1 MKKKIV
7 NGILLVAML
16 FATTSAFVSCKDT
29 DSDVKA
35 ELEQRYSALEQKFIA
50 LQNLVNS
57 IKSCDCDSYTKAQI
71 DQKVAAL
78 EAAIAAIQIP
88 EIPSLDGYLKI
99 ADLPAQV
106 QALLGDYYTKAQVD
120 DAIAK
125 ALEGYAKTSDI
136 PEVTP
141 GLTEDQVNALIIAA
155 LGDYAKKSDIPAAG
169 LSEDQVKTLI
179 SNAIEQALADY
190 AKKSDIPAPGLTEAQ
205 VQALIDAAIAA
216 INPGTGGLTKEEV
229 QKLIDEA
236 VKDLA
241 KKSDIPE
248 QITKEEIISI
258 IEEMIETLDVDL
270 TAIYMT
276 EVTSISVDQ
285 VVNPMFEF
293 STPFGVNSNVLI
305 AYFGEKATRHIFFPK
320 GADEPIVWKGDYMIE
335 GTGNAGKL
343 YVTVNPSSVDFTGK
357 TLKLVSTTGNEAP
370 VELTPLVESEKELK
384 YLSRGDNAFYETY
397 ATIPEGKLAK
407 AFFTWE
413 PTDMQAFKDQIIDLL
428 KSRGKED
435 IADMLQTL
443 TNLIAGNDVPA
454 YRLQAAWGD
463 GYYTY
468 SPANIAAV
476 AIKPLTYAFDL
487 VDEGQ
492 INDTPIS
499 ELERLETYIV
509 NRGTKNESTRAKI
522 WRWLNKF
529 NAETNRWLNNINWA
543 LQPTMFIEANNEISR
558 PGIMLNYTSYDP
570 GEITLIPSSWTV
582 ELFAPAFKKYVVVTA
597 VDGNPVKADDPV
609 NAGLLGKVIPGS
621 VNQIPFTVE
630 AGKTYEIQ
638 YSALDYEGNTR
649 TLTYYIKGNKKK

>member
-7 NGILLVAML
+7 NGILLVAIL

-35 ELEQRYSALEQKFIA
+35 ELETKYAALEKKFA
-50 LQNLVNS
+50 DLQDLVS
-57 IKSCDCDSYTKAQI
+57 KIKSCNCDMTSINEKIAKLQ
-71 DQKVAAL
+71 AAVD
-78 EAAIAAIQIP
+78 AIN
-88 EIPSLDGYLKI
+88 IPSLDGYVKT
-99 ADLPAQV
+99 ADLPALV

-120 DAIAK
+120 AAITE
-125 ALEGYAKTSDI
+125 ALKDYAKKSDLS
-136 PEVTP
+136 EVVG
-141 GLTEDQVNALIIAA
+141 GLTEEQVNALIIAA
-155 LGDYAKKSDIPAAG
+155 LADYAKKTDIPDAG
-169 LSEDQVKTLI
+169 LNEDQVKTLI
-179 SNAIEQALADY
+179 NSAIEKALADY
-190 AKKSDIPAPGLTEAQ
+190 AKKSDIPESLTQEQIQKLIDDAIAQLTPGGEGLSKKE
-205 VQALIDAAIAA
+205 VQDLIDAA
-216 INPGTGGLTKEEV
+216 L
-229 QKLIDEA
+229 
-236 VKDLA
+236 KDYA

-248 QITKEEIISI
+248 QITKEEIIKIVEEI
-258 IEEMIETLDVDL
+258 IDTIDVDL
-270 TAIYMT
+270 TAVYMT
-276 EVTSISVDQ
+276 EVTSLSVDQ

-293 STPFGVNSNVLI
+293 NTPFGVNSNVLI
-305 AYFGEKATRHIFFPK
+305 AFFGEQAKRHIFFPK
-320 GADEPIVWKGDYMIE
+320 GAEEPIVWKGDYMIE

-357 TLKLVSTTGNEAP
+357 TLKLVSTTGTEAP
-370 VELTPLVESEKELK
+370 VELTPLVESDKELK
-384 YLSRGDNAFYETY
+384 YITRGDNAFYETY
-397 ATIPEGKLAK
+397 ATIPQGKIAK

-428 KSRGKED
+428 KNRGKED

-443 TNLIAGNDVPA
+443 TNLIAGNDIPA
-454 YRLQAAWGD
+454 YRLQASWGD
-463 GYYTY
+463 GFYTY

-476 AIKPLTYAFDL
+476 ALKPLTYAFDL

-522 WRWLNKF
+522 WKWLRVFNK
-529 NAETNRWLNNINWA
+529 ETNRWLENINWA
-543 LQPTMFIEANNEISR
+543 LQPTMFIEADNEISR

-582 ELFAPAFKKYVVVTA
+582 ELFAPAFKKYVVVTS

>member
-35 ELEQRYSALEQKFIA
+35 DLETKYATLEKKFA
-50 LQNLVNS
+50 DLQDLVS
-57 IKSCDCDSYTKAQI
+57 KIKSCNCPETYSKAEI
-71 DQKVAAL
+71 DNKISAL
-78 EAAIAAIQIP
+78 EAAIAAIKIP

-125 ALEGYAKTSDI
+125 VLEDYAKKSDI
-136 PEVTP
+136 PEVNP

-155 LGDYAKKSDIPAAG
+155 LGDYAKKSDIPAPG

-205 VQALIDAAIAA
+205 VQALIDAAIAT
-216 INPGTGGLTKEEV
+216 ITPGTGGLTKEEV
-229 QKLIDEA
+229 QKLIDDA
-236 VKDLA
+236 VKDFA

-248 QITKEEIISI
+248 QITKEEIIKI
-258 IEEMIETLDVDL
+258 IEETIETLDVDL

-413 PTDMQAFKDQIIDLL
+413 PADMQAFKDQIIDLI
-428 KSRGKED
+428 KGRRPED
-435 IADMLQTL
+435 IADMLQAI
-443 TNLIAGNDVPA
+443 TNLVAGNDVPA
-454 YRLQAAWGD
+454 YRLQATWGD
-463 GYYTY
+463 GFYTY

-476 AIKPLTYAFDL
+476 ALKPLTYAFDIAE
-487 VDEGQ
+487 DGQ
-492 INDTPIS
+492 FNDTPIN
-499 ELERLETYIV
+499 ELEKIETYIV
-509 NRGTKNESTRAKI
+509 NRGTKTQSTRTKI

-529 NAETNRWLNNINWA
+529 NKETERWLNNINWA
-543 LQPTMFIEANNEISR
+543 LQPTMFIESDNEISR
-558 PGIMLNYTSYDP
+558 PGILLNYTAYP
-570 GEITLIPSSWTV
+570 AGEITLIPSSWTV

-597 VDGNPVKADDPV
+597 VDGKAVAPDDPV
-609 NAGLLGKVIPGS
+609 NTGLLGKVIPGS

-630 AGKTYEIQ
+630 AGKTYDIE
-638 YSALDYEGNTR
+638 YSALDYEGNVR
-649 TLTYYIKGNKKK
+649 TLNYFIKGKK

>member
-35 ELEQRYSALEQKFIA
+35 ELDAKYAALEQKFND
-50 LQNLVNS
+50 LLTTVGK
-57 IKSCDCDSYTKAQI
+57 IKSCDCEGKYYTKAEI
-71 DQKVAAL
+71 DSKL
-78 EAAIAAIQIP
+78 
-88 EIPSLDGYLKI
+88 
-99 ADLPAQV
+99 
-106 QALLGDYYTKAQVD
+106 QALNDAINAVKNMIPDVNGFVKTSELDSKVLALLADYYTKAQVET
-120 DAIAK
+120 AIAE
-125 ALEGYAKTSDI
+125 ALKGYVKIGDL
-136 PEVTP
+136 PGG

-155 LGDYAKKSDIPAAG
+155 LGEYAKKSDIPAAG
-169 LSEDQVKTLI
+169 LSQAEVENLI
-179 SNAIEQALADY
+179 KNAIEKALEGY
-190 AKKSDIPAPGLTEAQ
+190 AKTSDIPAPGLTQEQ
-205 VQALIDAAIAA
+205 I
-216 INPGTGGLTKEEV
+216 
-229 QKLIDEA
+229 QKLIDDAIAKINPGSEGLTEA
-236 VKDLA
+236 QVNALIKAALNDYA

-248 QITKEEIISI
+248 QITKEEIIKI
-258 IEEMIETLDVDL
+258 IEETIETTDVDL
-270 TAIYMT
+270 TAIYMS
-276 EVTSISVDQ
+276 EVTSLSVDQ

-293 STPFGVNSNVLI
+293 NTPFGVNSNVLI
-305 AYFGEKATRHIFFPK
+305 AYFGEQAKRDIYFPK
-320 GADEPIVWKGDYMIE
+320 GAEEPLVWKGDYMIE

-384 YLSRGDNAFYETY
+384 YITRGDNAFYETY
-397 ATIPEGKLAK
+397 ATIPQGKIAK

-413 PTDMQAFKDQIIDLL
+413 PTDMQAFKDQIIDLI
-428 KSRGKED
+428 KGRRPED

-443 TNLIAGNDVPA
+443 TNLIAGNDIPA
-454 YRLQAAWGD
+454 YRLQASWGE
-463 GYYTY
+463 GYFTY
-468 SPANIAAV
+468 SPANIAAI
-476 AIKPLTYAFDL
+476 ALKPLTYAFDIS
-487 VDEGQ
+487 DEAQ
-492 INDTPIS
+492 LTDTPIS
-499 ELERLETYIV
+499 ELEKIETYIV
-509 NRGTKNESTRAKI
+509 NRGTKTQSTRTKI

-529 NAETNRWLNNINWA
+529 NQETERWLNNINWA
-543 LQPTMFIEANNEISR
+543 LQPTMFIEANDEISR

-582 ELFAPAFKKYVVVTA
+582 ELFAPAFKKYVVVTS

-638 YSALDYEGNTR
+638 YSALDYEGNIR
-649 TLTYYIKGNKKK
+649 NLTYYIKGNKKK